1 MANIKFSQ
9 FLAEADIAD
18 FDAVVGYEGV
28 NNVRISPA
36 DLATSLT
43 NLQGGPF
50 LPLTAGAT
58 KALTGDLNL
67 SATTPG
73 TTSGSQA
80 VVFNGVDDN
89 NNPVV
94 SAEIFTLDSNIAP
107 SGQDLVFNN
116 ADDAGALQTN
126 LYISAFGQVGIGT
139 FTPLSP
145 PNFGLDVSGDANFG
159 GAVGF
164 SDTATFAK
172 EIIDKD
178 GTSGNVGFVLK
189 SATGGVSWKPQQP
202 GCQLKISGGVG
213 LSNTTNGVDF
223 EVQYNSTVVND
234 DVTIFNPQLVGSG
247 GANIGIEVLVSGRY
261 EFFAR
266 YSSFDILQ
274 PALPT
279 VDGTKFLRIIAAVNG
294 VKQCILQDLIVPTAL
309 NGEANATGGGFMD
322 LNAGDIFGIIGFH
335 TGATGGGGTGFP
347 VNNNALF
354 NEPML
359 WLVKID

>member
-145 PNFGLDVSGDANFG
+145 P
-159 GAVGF
+159 
-164 SDTATFAK
+164 
-172 EIIDKD
+172 IDKD

-202 GCQLKISGGVG
+202 GCQLKIAGTSG